1 MRDLPIELL
10 GSPLL
15 RQRAAEIEHFDD
27 ALRELVQAMFR
38 TMYRAQGQGLAGPQ
52 VGVLQR
58 VIVIDMPDD
67 DSAAL
72 ALVNPTVV
80 ERASQTRKFEEGCLS
95 IPGVTAPVA
104 RSTRVVV
111 EARTPDGAP
120 IRIEAE
126 DALADCLQHEIDH
139 LDGVLYID
147 HLSHLQRQLL
157 LKRYRKLETRRQ
169 A

>member
-1 MRDLPIELL
+1 VRDLPIELL

-15 RQRAAEIEHFDD
+15 RERAAEIAHFDD
-27 ALRELVQAMFR
+27 RLRELVEAMFR

-58 VIVIDMPDD
+58 VIVVDMPDD
-67 DSAAL
+67 ESPAY
-72 ALVNPTVV
+72 ALVNPVIV
-80 ERASQTRKFEEGCLS
+80 ERGTPTRKFEEGCLS
-95 IPGVTAPVA
+95 IPGVTAPVE

-111 EARTPDGAP
+111 EAFTPDGAP
-120 IRIEAE
+120 LRIEAE
-126 DALADCLQHEIDH
+126 DGLADCLQHEIDH

-157 LKRYRKLETRRQ
+157 LKRYKRLAARRE